1 MVKLAKEEEFLQLLI
16 KSPEKVRA
24 EDNSFYTDSDS
35 SEIQDN
41 VAPVQLP
48 ECLKTLHE
56 K

>member
-1 MVKLAKEEEFLQLLI
+1 MVKLAEEHEFSQLLI
-16 KSPEKVRA
+16 QSPQKVRA
-24 EDNSFYTDSDS
+24 KDNSFYTDSDS

-48 ECLKTLHE
+48 EYLKTLHE